1 MTEPTETKT
10 SLIPVVIN
18 DAQRIILSQ
27 QTPRHLV
34 RWRKGKG
41 GRQFPYID
49 GAEVIRILNTA
60 FGWAWDFE
68 ADNEELILW
77 NGRPFEVKV
86 RGRLTVHAGETVITK
101 TQFGGQAIE
110 YVKDKATGEI
120 IDPVTIADAYKGAA
134 TDAMKKC
141 ASALGVAL
149 DLYDSDS
156 AVNQA
161 GPREGIPAKLITRL
175 VSLMNQARAA
185 EVNLPDLPPF
195 VTEQTLIEYG
205 KALADKLGGVAPELA
220 IVNTAPPPAEWRGD
234 TEQHEVPPPI
244 AQTETTTGNGKG
256 EPTADKPATFRD
268 VKIKTANWITIQLE
282 IAAALPRY
290 QNKAGKPDSIHIL
303 GALAAQGVRVI
314 SDTTTADE
322 LIAELKLRHKEEENV

>member
-1 MTEPTETKT
+1 MTEPTETT
-10 SLIPVVIN
+10 IIPFAIN

-27 QTPRHLV
+27 QTPREIV

-49 GAEVIRILNTA
+49 GAEVIRMLNNA

-68 ADNEELILW
+68 ADNEELIFW

-86 RGRLTVHAGETVITK
+86 RGRLTVRIGEAVIVK

-110 YVKDKATGEI
+110 YIKDKDGLPV
-120 IDPVTIADAYKGAA
+120 DPVTIADAYKGAA

-156 AVNQA
+156 AVNQH

-175 VSLMNQARAA
+175 VGLMNQAREAD
-185 EVNLPDLPPF
+185 VNIPDLPPF

-205 KALADKLGGVAPELA
+205 KALAAKLGQAAPEPA
-220 IVNTAPPPAEWRGD
+220 IVNTAPPPDAWRGD
-234 TEQHEVPPPI
+234 MEQHEAEPPI
-244 AQTETTTGNGKG
+244 AQTETAGNGKG
-256 EPTADKPATFRD
+256 KPKTPAADKPTTWRD
-268 VKIKTANWITIQLE
+268 VKIKSANWKSIQTQ
-282 IAAALPRY
+282 IVAAMPRY
-290 QNKAGKPDSIHIL
+290 AAKDGKPNSMHIL

-314 SDTTTADE
+314 SDNTTAAE
-322 LIAELKLRHKEEENV
+322 LIAELKLRHKEEETV